1 MERTFIFAVVAFSL
15 VMGILVAVL
24 GFESVDGLGQFLVP
38 VALAFAVIG
47 FLGAAVASTLRKQ
60 AARIQE
66 LENLLGSA
74 RQPLQ
79 LQTQPQY
86 MTLEPEMDR

>member
-1 MERTFIFAVVAFSL
+1 MERTFIFAVIAFSL

-24 GFESVDGLGQFLVP
+24 GFESVDNLGQFLVP

-47 FLGAAVASTLRKQ
+47 FLGAAVASITRKQ

-66 LENLLGSA
+66 LE
-74 RQPLQ
+74 
-79 LQTQPQY
+79 T
-86 MTLEPEMDR
+86 